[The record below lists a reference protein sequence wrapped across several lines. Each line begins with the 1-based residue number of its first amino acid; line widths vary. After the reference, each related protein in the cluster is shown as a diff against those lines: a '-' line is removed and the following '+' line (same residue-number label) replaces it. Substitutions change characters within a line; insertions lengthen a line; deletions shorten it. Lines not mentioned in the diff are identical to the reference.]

1 MDPQYLLGGACFL
14 IIGLAFI
21 IFNKSI
27 GKIAWLGMPSV
38 HEVLTGYDR
47 EKRFYSRA
55 RFTRFLG
62 IVFACV
68 GIVLIL
74 YYFIA

>member
-1 MDPQYLLGGACFL
+1 M

-38 HEVLTGYDR
+38 HEVLTEYDR

-62 IVFACV
+62 IVFACAGFV
-68 GIVLIL
+68 QIL
-74 YYFIA
+74 YYFIV

>member
-1 MDPQYLLGGACFL
+1 MDPQYLLGGVCFL
-14 IIGLAFI
+14 IIGLVFS
-21 IFNKSI
+21 IFYKSI

-38 HEVLTGYDR
+38 SEMVTGYDR
-47 EKRFYSRA
+47 EKRFYNRA
-55 RFTRFLG
+55 RFTRFMG